1 MQPCPTMDRQESRTG
16 FLQESARML
25 FLSSPSTSR
34 YLSSQKNDL
43 VLSGTA
49 RKQVR
54 VKDACTA
61 CGSLLVPAWTS
72 DAKAVTGKFKR
83 GTDGTSKP
91 KEHRNRIVCSR
102 CSTCNRITKDVVK
115 VQLPPRK
122 SLSKPV
128 AFHTKQE
135 EADPHEEIVAE
146 QPSKV
151 TSKRR
156 AKARK
161 DREGLQALLSKST
174 QSKPSR
180 SLSLLDLMK
189 R

>member
-1 MQPCPTMDRQESRTG
+1 MDMQETRIG

-34 YLSSQKNDL
+34 YLSAQRNEV

-49 RKQVR
+49 RKRVR
-54 VKDACTA
+54 IKGACTA

-72 DAKAVTGKFKR
+72 DTKAVTGKVKR

-91 KEHRNRIVCSR
+91 DELRNRVVSSR

-115 VQLPPRK
+115 VQLTSRK
-122 SLSKPV
+122 SLTKPF
-128 AFHTKQE
+128 ALQAKQE
-135 EADPHEEIVAE
+135 EAVPHEELVAE

-161 DREGLQALLSKST
+161 DREGLQALLSKSA
-174 QSKPSR
+174 QNKPSR
-180 SLSLLDLMK
+180 GLNLMDLMK